1 MNKLIEKSAGKGFF
15 FVSLGVVGYVCF
27 FILDY
32 WYIYQYYEDITIIKF
47 IVGFIREIS
56 IMPMLFII
64 QPGLFVFSIIYCIKD
79 KFRIKSYSLGSFIIL
94 LISNLSCIVM
104 ELVTLRN

>member
-1 MNKLIEKSAGKGFF
+1 MKNQLEKSTGKGFF
-15 FVSLGVVGYVCF
+15 FVSIGVVGYVCF

-64 QPGLFVFSIIYCIKD
+64 QPGLFVFSIVRCIKE
-79 KFRIKSYSLGSFIIL
+79 KFQLKSYSFYSFFIL
-94 LISNLSCIVM
+94 FIGNLSCLVM
-104 ELVTLRN
+104 NLVTSLN

>member
-64 QPGLFVFSIIYCIKD
+64 QPGLFVFSIVRCIKE
-79 KFRIKSYSLGSFIIL
+79 KFQLKSYSFYSFFIL
-94 LISNLSCIVM
+94 FIGNLSCLVM
-104 ELVTLRN
+104 NLVTSLN